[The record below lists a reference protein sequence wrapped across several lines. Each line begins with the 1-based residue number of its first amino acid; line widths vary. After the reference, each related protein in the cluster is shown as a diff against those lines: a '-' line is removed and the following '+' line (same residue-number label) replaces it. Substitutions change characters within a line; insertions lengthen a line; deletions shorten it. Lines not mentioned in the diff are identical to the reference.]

1 MGATI
6 HFRMDITVVTVIKFT
21 NKKKKKRKTF
31 TLKQIYW

>member
-21 NKKKKKRKTF
+21 NKKRKKKKEKP
-31 TLKQIYW
+31 LH